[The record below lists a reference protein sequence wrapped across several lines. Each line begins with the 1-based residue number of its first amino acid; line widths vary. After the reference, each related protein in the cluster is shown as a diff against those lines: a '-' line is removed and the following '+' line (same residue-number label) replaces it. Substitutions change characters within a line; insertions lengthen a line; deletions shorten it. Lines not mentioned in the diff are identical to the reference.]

1 MLIITVSDQ
10 TPEGGS
16 NNNSKS
22 HNNNSISSEQRQSKV
37 SDQSP
42 ILPFPLLHEE
52 EGSWKKKA
60 PLCQSTKT
68 ILQAVLEKSAGKSLG
83 KKICF
88 WPSSSS
94 SSCFSQKCS
103 R

>member
-16 NNNSKS
+16 NNSKS
-22 HNNNSISSEQRQSKV
+22 HNNNSISSKQRQSKV

-60 PLCQSTKT
+60 PLCQVSK
-68 ILQAVLEKSAGKSLG
+68 
-83 KKICF
+83 
-88 WPSSSS
+88 PSSRLSW
-94 SSCFSQKCS
+94 KKVLA
-103 R
+103 RV